1 MAFWEDD
8 LPIFFKDFAID
19 AEWNGKTIR
28 AIFHNA
34 YEAVTL
40 FGSDI
45 ESKNPFVEVQDS
57 DIEGIVPGDT
67 ITVGSVEYKVKDPP
81 QPDGT
86 GITILILTKEGT

>member
-19 AEWNGKTIR
+19 AEWMGKTIE

-45 ESKNPFVEVQDS
+45 ESKNPFIEVQDS
-57 DIEGIVPGDT
+57 DIQGIASGDT
-67 ITVGSVEYKVKDPP
+67 VTIDSVDYKVMGPP

-86 GITILILTKEGT
+86 GITLLMLSKD